1 MANQS
6 IIRAMQVLNLFS
18 YEQPAWRGRELAKEV
33 DLPPTTVHGILRTLE
48 QGGFLIQ
55 DAVSKEYRLGQ
66 KLNILGA
73 VQRATLELN
82 QKASAPINYLFRQVG
97 LECRVGV
104 FYQDMVLI
112 TTTTGHMASTA
123 GIAYTGPLLPTY
135 CSALGRAILSCLTP
149 KQVKAHFQ
157 KIELIAYTPN
167 TVTDPE
173 IINKELE
180 ETRQRGYSLELQ
192 EVTMNMES
200 VGAPILGAGPQPEGA
215 ICLVGSPSQ
224 LSGKGIEDITEAIIN
239 TAGEISSY
247 MGHHSRPV
255 VR

>member
-1 MANQS
+1 M
-6 IIRAMQVLNLFS
+6 
-18 YEQPAWRGRELAKEV
+18 
-33 DLPPTTVHGILRTLE
+33 
-48 QGGFLIQ
+48 IQ

-135 CSALGRAILSCLTP
+135 CSALGRAILSCLSP

-200 VGAPILGAGPQPEGA
+200 VGAPILGAGTAAGRRNLPGGVAVPVERERHRGYHRGDNQHRRGDIVLHGTSQQA
-215 ICLVGSPSQ
+215 GGSLKQIPKACPAP
-224 LSGKGIEDITEAIIN
+224 GKNIRHKSLLRPNPGIGSR
-239 TAGEISSY
+239 AGF
-247 MGHHSRPV
+247 GFLRGFKAKA
-255 VR
+255 